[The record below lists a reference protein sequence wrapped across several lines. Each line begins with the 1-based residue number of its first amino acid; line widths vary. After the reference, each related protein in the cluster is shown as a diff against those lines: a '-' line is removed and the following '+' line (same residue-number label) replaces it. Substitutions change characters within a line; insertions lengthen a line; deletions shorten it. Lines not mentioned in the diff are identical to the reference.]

1 MNPSLLVELFT
12 EELPPKAL
20 KNLGDAFSSLLS
32 EHLRAEG
39 HLSAASQV
47 TSFASP
53 RRLACLVTD
62 VAAKAADKEENARL
76 LPVNIG
82 LDANGKPTP
91 PLLKKL
97 ASIGIE
103 NVDPSQLERIS
114 DGKQEVLFIR
124 RKMEGKNL
132 EVSLNA
138 ALEQATTKLPIP
150 KVMSY
155 QRPDGSTVHFVRP
168 AHRLIALHGS
178 DVVPA
183 QVLGLKSGRTTLG
196 HRFLSQGEITI
207 AKADAYEEQMA
218 SEGKVI
224 ASFAKR
230 KEAVLKQL
238 AEQAAGDKVIQPDEL
253 VEEVNSLVEWPVV
266 YEGQFE
272 KEFLEV
278 PQECLILTMQANQ
291 KYFAITDQSGKMKN
305 RFLLVSNLLTTTP
318 GLIVNGNARVLR
330 ARLADAKFF
339 FDQDRKK
346 SLESRLDGLANVVY
360 HNKLGSQKDRN
371 GRLIALAGQL
381 AATCGADQALAQRA
395 AQLCK
400 ADLLTDMV
408 GEFPEL
414 QGNMGEHYANHDKE
428 HTDVAQA
435 IADHYSPRFAGD
447 QLPRNAVGLAAALAD
462 KLETMVGIYGI
473 GLIPTGDKDPFALRR
488 HALGVIRMMI
498 EKGLD
503 LDIKA
508 ALNNASELFKS
519 YPDFKNSSDGLYSFI
534 LDRLRG
540 YLRDQGYSSSEI
552 ESVLSQQPTRF
563 NDLTRRLEAV
573 RAFSKLDE
581 AQALAA
587 ANKRI
592 SNILKKSEGATVALN
607 TTLLKEAAEIAL
619 AAKVK
624 AIEPQANQAFESGD
638 FQKSLALLAPLK
650 PEVDAFFDGVMVMD
664 KDEALKNNRIA
675 LLSWMHGLMNRV
687 ADISQLAA
695 S

>member
-39 HLSAASQV
+39 HLSASSV
-47 TSFASP
+47 VSSFASP
-53 RRLACLVTD
+53 RRLACHITD
-62 VAAKAADKEENARL
+62 VSAKSADKEENARL

-82 LDANGKPTP
+82 LDSSGKPTP

-103 NVDPSQLERIS
+103 NIDASQLERIS

-124 RKMEGKNL
+124 RKMEGKAL
-132 EVSLNA
+132 TVSLNT

-178 DVVPA
+178 DVVSA
-183 QVLGLKSGRTTLG
+183 EVLGLKSGRTTLG

-207 AKADAYEEQMA
+207 AKADDYEEQLIN
-218 SEGKVI
+218 EGKVI

-238 AEQAAGDKVIQPDEL
+238 AEQAAGDKVIQPDNL

-291 KYFAITDQSGKMKN
+291 KYFAVTDQNGKMKN
-305 RFLLVSNLLTTTP
+305 RFLLVSNLLTPTP

-371 GRLIALAGQL
+371 TRLIALAGQL
-381 AATCGADQALAQRA
+381 AAVCGADQALAQRA

-428 HTDVAQA
+428 HADVAQA

-508 ALNNASELFKS
+508 ALNNASELFKN

-607 TTLLKEAAEIAL
+607 TALLKEAAEIAL
-619 AAKVK
+619 AQKVK

-687 ADISQLAA
+687 ADISQLA